1 MTSHGDGPLKVL
13 AHAHAQL
20 QLPLQPQLLGHQIPL
35 LPQQDK
41 VVVLILGRGC
51 HAASNG
57 TNGHQTQQVQ
67 VGAVLD
73 DGPAQRRR
81 LGAGCASRLGLL
93 AGCVDLDVD
102 VDLGGRGVGLDQLAS
117 VLVQQLRLFE
127 RVDARD
133 TPEVGDLGQIFAV
146 AWFS

>member
-1 MTSHGDGPLKVL
+1 M
-13 AHAHAQL
+13 
-20 QLPLQPQLLGHQIPL
+20 
-35 LPQQDK
+35 
-41 VVVLILGRGC
+41 
-51 HAASNG
+51 
-57 TNGHQTQQVQ
+57 
-67 VGAVLD
+67 
-73 DGPAQRRR
+73 
-81 LGAGCASRLGLL
+81 
-93 AGCVDLDVD
+93 DVD